1 MPEADAKTL
10 AAMAHP
16 VRRRLL
22 RQLGVNGPAT
32 ASQLAER
39 TDQLVGN
46 VSHHLKVLAEC
57 GLIEQAPELAKD
69 KRERWWRSVPMT
81 LSWSMPDAET
91 DPAEYAVATAAES
104 VNLDQHVSWVRDWIA
119 ARDGY
124 RKEWAEASAA
134 TDGWSQATPEELAD
148 LTGELIGV
156 ITRFCSREIPD
167 DGQARE
173 PVFVF
178 AHAAP
183 GRL

>member
-22 RQLGVNGPAT
+22 RQLSVNGPAT
-32 ASQLAER
+32 ASMLAER

-57 GLIEQAPELAKD
+57 GLIEEAPELAQD
-69 KRERWWRSVPMT
+69 KRSRWWRSVRMT
-81 LSWSMPDAET
+81 LSWSMPDANA
-91 DPAEYAVATAAES
+91 DAAEYAVATAAES
-104 VNLDQHVSWVRDWIA
+104 VNLDQHMAWVRDWIG
-119 ARDGY
+119 ARDSY
-124 RKEWAEASAA
+124 SKHWSEASAA
-134 TDGWSQATPEELAD
+134 TDGWSHATPEELAD

-156 ITRFCSREIPD
+156 ITRFCSRDIPE
-167 DGQARE
+167 DGRHRE

-183 GRL
+183 GRP

>member
-22 RQLGVNGPAT
+22 RQLGVDGPAT

-39 TDQLVGN
+39 TEQLVGN

-69 KRERWWRSVPMT
+69 KRERWWRSVRVT
-81 LSWSMPDAET
+81 LSWSMHEQDV

-104 VNLDQHVSWVRDWIA
+104 VNLDQHMAWVRDWIA
-119 ARDGY
+119 ARDNY
-124 RKEWAEASAA
+124 AREWGDASAA
-134 TDGWSQATPEELAD
+134 TDGWTRATVEELAD

-156 ITRFCSREIPD
+156 ITRFCSRDIPD
-167 DGQARE
+167 DGQDRE

>member
-39 TDQLVGN
+39 TEQLVGN
-46 VSHHLKVLAEC
+46 VSHHLRVLADC
-57 GLIEQAPELAKD
+57 GLIELAPELAKD
-69 KRERWWRSVPMT
+69 KRERWWRSVPTT
-81 LSWSMPDAET
+81 LSWSMPDANT

-124 RKEWAEASAA
+124 SKDWNEAAA
-134 TDGWSQATPEELAD
+134 AVDSWTTATPEELKA
-148 LTGELIGV
+148 LTDELV
-156 ITRFCSREIPD
+156 AVVRRFGSRDIPE
-167 DGQARE
+167 DGQHRE

>member
-16 VRRRLL
+16 LRRRLL
-22 RQLGVNGPAT
+22 RQLSVNGPAT

-57 GLIEQAPELAKD
+57 GLIELAPELAKD
-69 KRERWWRSVPMT
+69 KRERWWRSVRMT
-81 LSWSMPDAET
+81 LSWSMPDAEA

-104 VNLDQHVSWVRDWIA
+104 VNLDQHISWVRDWIA
-119 ARDGY
+119 ARDTY
-124 RKEWAEASAA
+124 AKEWSEASAA
-134 TDGWSQATPEELAD
+134 TDGWSTATPEELAD
-148 LTGELIGV
+148 LTSELIGV
-156 ITRFCSREIPD
+156 ITRFCGRDVPD
-167 DGQARE
+167 DGRHRE

>member
-22 RQLGVNGPAT
+22 RQLSINGPAT
-32 ASQLAER
+32 ASMLAER
-39 TDQLVGN
+39 IDQLVGN

-69 KRERWWRSVPMT
+69 KRERWWRSVRAT
-81 LSWSMPDAET
+81 VSWSVHEEDV
-91 DPAEYAVATAAES
+91 DPVEYAVATAAES
-104 VNLDQHVSWVRDWIA
+104 VNLDQHMAWVRDWIA
-119 ARDGY
+119 VRDNY
-124 RKEWAEASAA
+124 PREWGDASAA
-134 TDGWSQATPEELAD
+134 TDGWSRATPEELAD

-156 ITRFCSREIPD
+156 ITRFCSRDIPD
-167 DGQARE
+167 DGKDRE

-178 AHAAP
+178 AHAAL
-183 GRL
+183 GRP